1 MSMLIALTRN
11 RSASVGVVAPLRVAD
26 LVIDA
31 LQQRIRQGKREV
43 QLSPDEHILLYTL
56 AARAGA
62 LVSYRE
68 IADALGRP
76 DRELRNNTFARH
88 LSSLRLKLRDD
99 PRLPRYIETLNGLGY
114 RFVGGTPRRMING
127 RTRQP

>member
-1 MSMLIALTRN
+1 M
-11 RSASVGVVAPLRVAD
+11 APLRVAD
-26 LVIDA
+26 LEIDA
-31 LQQRIRQGKREV
+31 LRRRVGQGTREI

-68 IADALGRP
+68 IADAMGRRT
-76 DRELRNNTFARH
+76 DSELRNNTFARH

-99 PRLPRYIETLNGLGY
+99 PRAPRYIETVNGLGY
-114 RFVGGTPRRMING
+114 RFVLGRRAI
-127 RTRQP
+127 